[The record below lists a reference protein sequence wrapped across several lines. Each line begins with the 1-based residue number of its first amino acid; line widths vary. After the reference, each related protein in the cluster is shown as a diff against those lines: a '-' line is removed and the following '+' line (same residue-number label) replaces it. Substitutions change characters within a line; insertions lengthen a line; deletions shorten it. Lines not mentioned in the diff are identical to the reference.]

1 MPVRELFKVRD
12 MKGAAVV
19 AALLFAVGI
28 ALSAG
33 PAGAATC
40 LDCDPGGGGSS
51 DTTTPTVTSVS
62 PAGGAADVGP
72 ASNVTVTFD
81 EDMEPGSITS
91 STFTLVR
98 EGGTTPIAATLTYE
112 SATKTATLNPDA
124 DLAQKANYTATV
136 KGGAGGVTDTSGNAL
151 AADHAWSFTVPDT
164 TKPTVSLTSPAKDS
178 YVRGTVQIG
187 ATASDNVSMSHVA
200 LRVQGGYWSEYDF
213 SAPYGMSWDSTQS
226 PDGRVTLQAIA
237 YDTSSNW
244 AEHTYSII
252 VDNTAPV
259 VSITSGP
266 SGTVN
271 SSSATFEFS
280 TTDAKLWWLECRL
293 DGEFGGDYWKDCSSP
308 MTYTGLADGAHT
320 LEVRATDL
328 AGNSDTEIR
337 NWTVDTTAP
346 AGSVKIDGGAAYTKN
361 TAVKL
366 ALSAE
371 DLNGVE
377 SMRFSNDGIN
387 WSAWE
392 PYAASKSWTLSGG
405 NGTRTVHAQYRDK
418 AGNVSTAARDT
429 ITLDTAAPNTSIAS
443 GPAPITKSTATTLSF
458 SSEADARFQCSLDGA
473 AFTSCASPKS
483 YTGLKNGSHN
493 FRVRAIDGAGNVDVT
508 PAIRTWTVDTVKP
521 TISGMSPKAG
531 SAIKDRTPT
540 IKATVRD
547 NRTNLQKGNI
557 RLYVA
562 GKAIPASKFSYN
574 RATDLLVYNSP
585 KLSKGKKTVRVVA
598 RDAAGNVGARSWVFT
613 IR

>member
-1 MPVRELFKVRD
+1 MPVRKLFKVRD
-12 MKGAAVV
+12 VKVAAVV
-19 AALLFAVGI
+19 AALLFAMGLVSM
-28 ALSAG
+28 AQ

-40 LDCDPGGGGSS
+40 LDCDTGGGGGE
-51 DTTTPTVTSVS
+51 TVPPTVTSVA
-62 PAGGAADVGP
+62 PANGATNVVP
-72 ASNVTVTFD
+72 AANVTVTFD
-81 EDMEPGSITS
+81 EDMDAASITD

-98 EGGTTPIAATLTYE
+98 QGQTTPVAATVSYD

-124 DLAQKANYTATV
+124 DLAQKASYTATV
-136 KGGAGGVTDTSGNAL
+136 KGGAGGVTDVSGNPL
-151 AADHAWSFTVPDT
+151 AADHTWSFTVPDS
-164 TKPTVSLTSPAKDS
+164 TKPTVSLTSPAPEA
-178 YVRGTVQIG
+178 YVRGTVLIA
-187 ATASDNVSMSHVA
+187 ATASDNVGMSHVA
-200 LRVQGGYWSEYDF
+200 FRVQGGVWQEYDY

-266 SGTVN
+266 RGTVN
-271 SSSATFEFS
+271 TSSAAFGFS
-280 TTDAKLWWLECRL
+280 ATDANLDTLKCKL
-293 DGEFGGDYWKDCSSP
+293 DSGQFHDCSSTI
-308 MTYTGLADGAHT
+308 TYTGLTDGGHS
-320 LEVRATDL
+320 LEIVGRDK
-328 AGNSDTEIR
+328 AGNSATEIR

-377 SMRFSNDGIN
+377 SMRFSNDGAN
-387 WSAWE
+387 WSTWE
-392 PYAASKSWTLSGG
+392 PYATGKSWTLSGG

-443 GPAPITKSTATTLSF
+443 GPATITKSTATTLSF
-458 SSEADARFQCSLDGA
+458 SSEAGARFQCSLDGA
-473 AFTSCASPKS
+473 AFTACASPKS

-493 FRVRAIDGAGNVDVT
+493 FRVRAIDGAGNVDAT
-508 PAIRTWTVDTVKP
+508 PAIRTWTVDTIKP
-521 TISGMSPKAG
+521 TISGMSPRHK
-531 SAIKDRTPT
+531 SIIRDTTPT
-540 IKATVRD
+540 IKATVKD
-547 NRTNLQKGNI
+547 NMTNLSKGNI

-574 RATDLLVYNSP
+574 RATDQLVYNSP

-598 RDAAGNVGARSWVFT
+598 TDAAKNVGARSWYFT